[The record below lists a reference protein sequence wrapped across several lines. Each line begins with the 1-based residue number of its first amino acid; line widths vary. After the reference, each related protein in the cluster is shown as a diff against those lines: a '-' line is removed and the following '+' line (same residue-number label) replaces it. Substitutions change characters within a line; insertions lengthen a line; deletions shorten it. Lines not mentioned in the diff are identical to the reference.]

1 MTLALLHWIFTS
13 WVNKSSCS
21 SQQKSVSAY
30 YYINLYKADNSCFS
44 PIIRYCTNWITKKDF
59 FVIVFFWLPAFWLNL
74 RHVKKHTFNTPRG
87 AAFLLWP
94 SEHRLKAL
102 GEVLGHPE
110 DTHAWCPSSGQLY
123 NIAALFS
130 SCRQLHAVK
139 LSSWPG
145 VSTRLYK
152 SMHHEDRETQPK
164 FGKKTDMWICGE
176 GWLGRRTD
184 GKHED
189 EGRRK
194 EALHTGKKWIFIMER
209 KGHMLKLSPASIHHH
224 AGTVGKKKQEIPG
237 EAVLVPLLSPDF
249 VD

>member
-1 MTLALLHWIFTS
+1 M
-13 WVNKSSCS
+13 
-21 SQQKSVSAY
+21 SAY
-30 YYINLYKADNSCFS
+30 YYINLYKADNSWVS

-74 RHVKKHTFNTPRG
+74 RHVKQHTFNTPHG
-87 AAFLLWP
+87 AAFLLRL

-102 GEVLGHPE
+102 GEVLGHLE
-110 DTHAWCPSSGQLY
+110 DTHAWCPSSGQHY

-145 VSTRLYK
+145 VSMRLYK

-194 EALHTGKKWIFIMER
+194 EAWHTGKKSESSLWKEKATCWSWAQPPFTSMQEQW
-209 KGHMLKLSPASIHHH
+209 
-224 AGTVGKKKQEIPG
+224 GKRSRRY
-237 EAVLVPLLSPDF
+237 LVRLCLFPSCHQTS
-249 VD
+249 

>member
-1 MTLALLHWIFTS
+1 M
-13 WVNKSSCS
+13 
-21 SQQKSVSAY
+21 SAY
-30 YYINLYKADNSCFS
+30 YYINLYKADNSWFS

-74 RHVKKHTFNTPRG
+74 RHVKQHTFNTPHG
-87 AAFLLWP
+87 AAFLLRL

-102 GEVLGHPE
+102 GEVLGHLE
-110 DTHAWCPSSGQLY
+110 DTHAWCPSSGQHY

-194 EALHTGKKWIFIMER
+194 EAWHTGKKVNLHYGKKRPRAEVEPSL
-209 KGHMLKLSPASIHHH
+209 HSPACRNSGEKE
-224 AGTVGKKKQEIPG
+224 AGDTWWGC
-237 EAVLVPLLSPDF
+237 ACSPPVTRLRRLKTAWHFFKSAEDSL
-249 VD
+249 DILANSSLQ